1 MKRWSLPVA
10 TLMLGLVLGTYSV
23 ATHLHG
29 QSPPPP
35 LPPPVPPPPVQ
46 VEKNTIPREAK
57 SYRDIVKRLL
67 PAVVSIDT
75 KGKAVANQFK
85 PQLPEGV
92 PPEFR
97 KYFEELQKQQES
109 LEQRVGFGS
118 GFFVDPS
125 GVVLT
130 NYHVI
135 NGADQVVVHLA
146 DGRKFTSRDL
156 RGDRRTDLAIIK
168 LDLKG
173 ATVPYLSLGDS
184 NAMEIGDHVLA
195 VGAPFG
201 LTGSVTHG
209 IVSAKGRAGL
219 NMNMYEDFLQTD
231 AAINPGNSGG
241 PLVNLSGEVVGINAA
256 IKSQS
261 GGFQGIS
268 LAIASNLAKQVVKAL
283 LTDGVVRRGY
293 IGVQI
298 RPLDEEQAAKMG
310 IAKDAGVVVAEVYDS
325 TPAAKAGLKAG
336 DVIMQIGKTTIKD
349 GRTLQNTIAYM
360 PIGKAADLTIHRDGK
375 VQSLAVTI
383 EEQPTQF
390 GTLTSPL
397 QQR

>member
-1 MKRWSLPVA
+1 MNRWSVA
-10 TLMLGLVLGTYSV
+10 IFTLLLGLVLGTYFV
-23 ATHLHG
+23 TTHSHG
-29 QSPPPP
+29 QTGSSPAN
-35 LPPPVPPPPVQ
+35 PVVQ
-46 VEKNTIPREAK
+46 AQPNPAPAIPRELT
-57 SYRDIVKRLL
+57 SYRDIVKKVL
-67 PAVVSIDT
+67 PAVVSIDA
-75 KGKAVANQFK
+75 KAKAVANPFQMQIPDNI
-85 PQLPEGV
+85 PQDQRRFLE
-92 PPEFR
+92 EFQR
-97 KYFEELQKQQES
+97 QQQDN
-109 LEQRVGFGS
+109 LDQQRMGFGS

-130 NYHVI
+130 NFHVI

-146 DGRKFTSRDL
+146 DGRKFTSREI

-173 ATVPYLSLGDS
+173 GTVPFLTFGDS
-184 NAMEIGDHVLA
+184 NAMDIGDRVLA
-195 VGAPFG
+195 AGAPFG

-241 PLVNLSGEVVGINAA
+241 PLVNLAGEAVGINAA

-293 IGVQI
+293 LGIQI
-298 RPLDEEQAAKMG
+298 REMDAELAGKLG
-310 IAKDAGVVVAEVYDS
+310 LAKDTGVVIAEVYNG
-325 TPAAKAGLKAG
+325 TPAGKAGLQAG
-336 DVIMQIGKTTIKD
+336 DVITKIAGNAIKD
-349 GRTLQNTIAYM
+349 GRALQTTVASLA
-360 PIGKAADLTIHRDGK
+360 IGKASEVTIIRDGRPQQ
-375 VQSLAVTI
+375 VAVTI
-383 EEQPTQF
+383 EEQPNQF
-390 GTLTSPL
+390 GAVPL
-397 QQR
+397 QR